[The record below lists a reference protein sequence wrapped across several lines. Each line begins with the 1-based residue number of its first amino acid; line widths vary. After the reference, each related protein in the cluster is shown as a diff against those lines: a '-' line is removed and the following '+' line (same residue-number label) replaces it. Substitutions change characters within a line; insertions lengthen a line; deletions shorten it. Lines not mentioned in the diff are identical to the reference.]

1 MIQPVQS
8 ASMYSIYIHTRS
20 AIPKDYP
27 QLTTNSNTK
36 THKRKIPSTIPKKKK
51 IYNNLSRPT
60 SNLPFYKKKKITTNG
75 NTLTHT
81 NNKKKTR
88 RKTLQEFKLEI

>member
-51 IYNNLSRPT
+51 NLQQSV
-60 SNLPFYKKKKITTNG
+60 TT
-75 NTLTHT
+75 H
-81 NNKKKTR
+81 
-88 RKTLQEFKLEI
+88 